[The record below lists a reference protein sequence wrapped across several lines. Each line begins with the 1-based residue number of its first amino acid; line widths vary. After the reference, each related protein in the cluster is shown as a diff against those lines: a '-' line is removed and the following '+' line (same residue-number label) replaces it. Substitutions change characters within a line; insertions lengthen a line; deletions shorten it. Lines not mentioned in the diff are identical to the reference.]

1 MLKNLFYGMDNSDQ
15 IFLAFLEISIFITV
29 AQAFHLASLKY
40 KLPSIFGEILTGIIL
55 GPFALGTFL
64 NSIIGLNVFTIN
76 NYLILFSQ
84 FSVILLIFAAGLE
97 HGFRSLRSSGL
108 YALLAASIGAI
119 LPFVGVYYVMTF
131 FTSKGVALL
140 MGAAAGATSLAAI
153 SSIIE
158 GMGIQG
164 EKFVKILTSSA
175 AIDDVVSFII
185 LSIALSLIEGIR
197 GGYLGLLKT
206 ASFVIIS
213 WVIIL
218 LASVLI
224 IPRLLSIVSDNLVV
238 ETSLMILFILTVIM
252 ITLGFSPIIAA
263 FIAGIAIAE
272 SRKAE
277 RIKGMVTALL
287 SIFGSIF
294 FVTIGA
300 ETNVL
305 SFVNLRVLEIGL
317 ILTALASLLK
327 FAGILPFAFLYT
339 KKMKHAIMTSFGMI
353 PRGEMGL
360 VIASLAFADN
370 IFSEDNLSEVV
381 FMSLLTTIIGGMF
394 FNLSVRKWLASFP

>member
-1 MLKNLFYGMDNSDQ
+1 MFKNLFYDVDNSDQ
-15 IFLAFLEISIFITV
+15 LFLAFLEISIFITV

-55 GPFALGTFL
+55 GPFAIGAFL
-64 NSIIGLNVFTIN
+64 NSIIGLNIFSIN
-76 NYLILFSQ
+76 NYLLLFSQ

-97 HGFRSLRSSGL
+97 HGFRSLRSSGT
-108 YALLAASIGAI
+108 YALLAASIGAL
-119 LPFVGVYYVMTF
+119 LPFIGVYYIMTF
-131 FTSKGVALL
+131 FTTRGAALL
-140 MGAAAGATSLAAI
+140 MGAATGATSLAAV

-158 GMGIQG
+158 GMGIQR
-164 EKFVKILTSSA
+164 EKFVNILTSSA

-185 LSIALSLIEGIR
+185 LSIVLSLIEGIK
-197 GGYLGLLKT
+197 GGYLGLVRT
-206 ASFVIIS
+206 VVFVTIS

-218 LASVLI
+218 FASVLI
-224 IPRLLSIVSDNLVV
+224 IPRILSVVSDNLVV
-238 ETSLMILFILTVIM
+238 ETSLLILFALTVIM

-300 ETNVL
+300 ETNVF
-305 SFVNLRVLEIGL
+305 SFASFHVLEIGL
-317 ILTALASLLK
+317 LITALAAILK
-327 FAGILPFAFLYT
+327 FTGILPFAYLYT
-339 KKMKHAIMTSFGMI
+339 RKSKQAIMTSLGMI

-360 VIASLAFADN
+360 VIASLAFADK
-370 IFSEDNLSEVV
+370 IFSASDLAEVV
-381 FMSLLTTIIGGMF
+381 FMSLLTTVIGGIL
-394 FNLSVRKWLASFP
+394 FNIPIRKWMPH